1 MTIPRLTSRQAING
15 MIAILSISLIFHLLV
30 LLQIVPYSIVWAG
43 KLNSVEEMRRFETVS
58 IGINLFM
65 LMVMLLKASYIRHN
79 IPVKILNWIIW
90 IFVIAFA
97 LNTAGNLFS
106 KTSLELYAGTTLTFL
121 STLLCYWIVT
131 GPNKK

>member
-1 MTIPRLTSRQAING
+1 

-65 LMVMLLKASYIRHN
+65 LMVMLLKASYMRHN
-79 IPVKILNWIIW
+79 IPAKVVNGIIW
-90 IFVIAFA
+90 IFVIVFA
-97 LNTAGNLFS
+97 LNTVGNLFS

-131 GPNKK
+131 GPDKK

>member
-1 MTIPRLTSRQAING
+1 
-15 MIAILSISLIFHLLV
+15 
-30 LLQIVPYSIVWAG
+30 
-43 KLNSVEEMRRFETVS
+43 
-58 IGINLFM
+58 
-65 LMVMLLKASYIRHN
+65 MVMLLKASYIRHN